1 MQFKKGLKNFL
12 IFLILISFVPAYAT
26 PKAPHVQRVIKGSMI
41 EFTGWCL
48 SDSAM
53 AKIIADKEMEDARCK
68 LKLDKLSEELS
79 AKHQLQISILETRL
93 ESVQAEYLAMDQIK
107 TEQIE
112 QLEAAALKR
121 PNNYCYLFTAGG
133 FVVGATSV
141 LLVVYALGR

>member
-26 PKAPHVQRVIKGSMI
+26 PKAPHVQRVIEGSTI

-121 PNNYCYLFTAGG
+121 PNNYWYLFTAGG